1 MKEGRLNKLNP
12 EEYSLAGE
20 VLGELDIHL
29 AVQALLDGDSPG
41 EIYLDDK
48 NDPQSALAWTMNR
61 FFLAGPSDNVDMILA
76 LKELFDKEIF
86 PDGLDQGREGFTVF
100 YTPEEWGSVIAE
112 VILNG
117 RYPIHDQRHYY
128 RCRKLKRDWRDL
140 MPQGYS
146 LLEVDENLVE
156 SQRMENLE
164 ELIEEIHSE
173 CQSVP
178 AFLEN
183 RFGYCMV
190 HEDQLVTWCLSE
202 YNTGGRCEV
211 GIATQPEHRRKG
223 LATAASLALV
233 ERALDQGYQEV
244 GWHCYAGN
252 EASIAT
258 ALAAGF
264 EKVCHYPAY
273 RAMYAEASGLG
284 VNGNLRFEREDYK
297 EAVDWYLRAIA
308 ADGAPVWVYWN
319 TACAYA
325 YLDQKELTFKYL
337 HQAVDQGFKDA
348 EHMKISQHFE
358 KWHGTEEWRALV
370 GRFQK

>member
-1 MKEGRLNKLNP
+1 MNKLNP

-41 EIYLDDK
+41 EIYLDNKD
-48 NDPQSALAWTMNR
+48 DPQSALAWTMNR
-61 FFLAGPSDNVDMILA
+61 FFLAGPSDNVDMIWTV
-76 LKELFDKEIF
+76 KELFDKEIF
-86 PDGLDQGREGFTVF
+86 PDGLDQGREGFTIF

-117 RYPIHDQRHYY
+117 KYPIHDQRHYY

-190 HEDQLVTWCLSE
+190 HEDQLVT
-202 YNTGGRCEV
+202 
-211 GIATQPEHRRKG
+211 
-223 LATAASLALV
+223 
-233 ERALDQGYQEV
+233 
-244 GWHCYAGN
+244 
-252 EASIAT
+252 
-258 ALAAGF
+258 
-264 EKVCHYPAY
+264 
-273 RAMYAEASGLG
+273 
-284 VNGNLRFEREDYK
+284 
-297 EAVDWYLRAIA
+297 
-308 ADGAPVWVYWN
+308 
-319 TACAYA
+319 
-325 YLDQKELTFKYL
+325 
-337 HQAVDQGFKDA
+337 
-348 EHMKISQHFE
+348 
-358 KWHGTEEWRALV
+358 
-370 GRFQK
+370 